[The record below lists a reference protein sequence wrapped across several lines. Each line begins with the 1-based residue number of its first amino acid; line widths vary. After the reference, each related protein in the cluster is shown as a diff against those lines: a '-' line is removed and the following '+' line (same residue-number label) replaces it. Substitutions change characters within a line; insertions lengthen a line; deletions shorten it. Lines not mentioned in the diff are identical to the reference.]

1 MSVRASNSLA
11 GNRFQIG
18 AARLAVIALLMFA
31 WDRDA
36 RASPED
42 TTTTTSTLQQLFSP
56 HAIEKPWSV
65 LLFGG
70 RLSSEPMDQVLLLSP
85 DYEDTGFL
93 GGAVAYEFYRNT
105 LFSFELEGGAGAMF
119 GDSNGPQ
126 VWGAA
131 YARWH
136 NFPWNDRLKTSVAV
150 STGLNYTFKRM
161 AYEARSAA
169 PDPNRKL
176 LHYFSPEVTF
186 ALPQHPGTELV
197 FRMHHRSSVYGL
209 FDCRR
214 CGSDTPTLGLRHR
227 F

>member
-1 MSVRASNSLA
+1 MFLLTRPTLEFS
-11 GNRFQIG
+11 RFRSG
-18 AARLAVIALLMFA
+18 AATLALVFIFLLGWGRVA
-31 WDRDA
+31 H
-36 RASPED
+36 ASFEG
-42 TTTTTSTLQQLFSP
+42 TSKEPADLQSLFSSQP
-56 HAIEKPWSV
+56 VTKPWNV

-93 GGAVAYEFYRNT
+93 GAAAGYEFYRNS
-105 LFSFELEGGAGAMF
+105 LLSFEVEGGAGAMF
-119 GDSNGPQ
+119 GNSNGPQ
-126 VWGAA
+126 VWGAF

-136 NFPWNDRLKTSVAV
+136 RFPWNDWVKTSAAI

-161 AYEARSAA
+161 EFEERSAA
-169 PDPNRKL
+169 PGPNRKL
-176 LHYFSPEVTF
+176 LHYFSPEVTL
-186 ALPQHPGTELV
+186 ALPRHPDTELV

>member
-1 MSVRASNSLA
+1 LSVLA
-11 GNRFQIG
+11 KCALDYCRIG
-18 AARLAVIALLMFA
+18 AKSLFLGLVVCLFAAGGQASSKEGAGDTSKLRQLLDPQPISKYWNVM
-31 WDRDA
+31 
-36 RASPED
+36 
-42 TTTTTSTLQQLFSP
+42 
-56 HAIEKPWSV
+56 V
-65 LLFGG
+65 FGG
-70 RLSSEPMDQVLLLSP
+70 RLSSEPMDQVLLLSG
-85 DYEDTGFL
+85 DYEDTGFV
-93 GGAVAYEFYRNT
+93 GAAAGYEFYRNS
-105 LFSFELEGGAGAMF
+105 LFSFEAEGGAGAMF

-126 VWGAA
+126 VWGAL

-136 NFPWNDRLKTSVAV
+136 NFPWNETLKTSVAV

-161 AYEARSAA
+161 AYEERSAA

-186 ALPQHPGTELV
+186 ALPSAPDTELV

-214 CGSDTPTLGLRHR
+214 CGSDTPTVGLRHR